1 MRTLQPN
8 VECTDALLR
17 GPERRALLRAA
28 GMELL
33 NMRKTLPLL
42 IIACFSSLASC
53 SPSRQS
59 DLESAASPISSS
71 IQYEGESTMRVY
83 QVIMD
88 METLKPLSARFDMEF
103 TAKNGEPIADLDR
116 HNELESQLKPDRSNL
131 IGDGLYIY
139 HCFYYDLDCRVFVGL
154 DDIAVENLNLFY
166 YLT

>member
-1 MRTLQPN
+1 
-8 VECTDALLR
+8 
-17 GPERRALLRAA
+17 
-28 GMELL
+28 
-33 NMRKTLPLL
+33 MRKTLPLL
-42 IIACFSSLASC
+42 IIACLSSLASC

-59 DLESAASPISSS
+59 DSESAASPIPSS
-71 IQYEGESTMRVY
+71 IHYEGESTMRVY

-88 METLKPLSARFDMEF
+88 METLRPLSARFDMEF

-116 HNELESQLKPDRSNL
+116 RNELESQLKPDRSNL

>member
-1 MRTLQPN
+1 MRALLPN
-8 VECTDALLR
+8 VECTD
-17 GPERRALLRAA
+17 ALLRAA

-53 SPSRQS
+53 SPDSG
-59 DLESAASPISSS
+59 SAASPIPSSV
-71 IQYEGESTMRVY
+71 QYEGESTMRVY

-88 METLKPLSARFDMEF
+88 METLEPLSARFDMEF

-116 HNELESQLKPDRSNL
+116 RKELESQLKPDRSNL
-131 IGDGLYIY
+131 IGDGLYIFY
-139 HCFYYDLDCRVFVGL
+139 CFYYDLDCRMFVGL

-166 YLT
+166 YLV

>member
-1 MRTLQPN
+1 MRALQPN

-33 NMRKTLPLL
+33 NMRKITPLL

-59 DLESAASPISSS
+59 DSGESSS
-71 IQYEGESTMRVY
+71 IHYEGESTMRVY

-88 METLKPLSARFDMEF
+88 METLRPLSARFDMEF

-116 HNELESQLKPDRSNL
+116 RNELESQLKPDRSNL
-131 IGDGLYIY
+131 IGDGLYIFY
-139 HCFYYDLDCRVFVGL
+139 CFYYDLDCRMFVGL

-166 YLT
+166 YLV